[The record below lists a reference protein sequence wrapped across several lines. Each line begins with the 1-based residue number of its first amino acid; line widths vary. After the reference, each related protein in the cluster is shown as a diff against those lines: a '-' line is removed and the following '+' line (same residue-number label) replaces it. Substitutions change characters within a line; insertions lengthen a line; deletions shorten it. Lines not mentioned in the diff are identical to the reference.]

1 MSRPDQSR
9 PDRRE
14 ALGLLGAATAATV
27 LSATLPAPA
36 RAQAQ
41 TPAATAPGPGT
52 PQPGVPRLGE
62 ELTPFGA
69 VRAGNRTR
77 AIPPWAGGLTTAPR
91 GYVPDRPSPDPYVE
105 DVRWF
110 TVGAADVERYKVR
123 LTAGQ
128 QALLAKF
135 PESFELALFYTRR
148 SAAAPQGIYDASLA
162 NAGRAALGEN
172 GLALRDATVGVPFPI
187 PANGVQAMWN
197 HKLRWRGTSLS
208 RTSVTM
214 VQSADGSR
222 SATKLREDFAS
233 PYAAG
238 DAASPPLLY
247 RRTVLEPREQAGS
260 SLVIQSTLDPVASRT
275 RAWAREGER
284 GRVVPAPDFAYDTPD
299 PATGGVCT
307 ADMLDMFSGALDRF
321 DFTLVTRR
329 EMYMPYN
336 ANRLT
341 NPSLTARDILWPGHP
356 NPQFLRYELHRVWVV
371 DARLKPNFQ
380 HALPDRTYYLDE
392 DSWQILASEH
402 YDGKGALLRYAEA
415 HPVAHWQV
423 PVLFP
428 AIEFAFDL
436 TADRY
441 AARGLEYGL
450 PPPVFDAPARPEDF
464 TAEALVRR
472 GRRG

>member
-1 MSRPDQSR
+1 MNDPTTSHPS
-9 PDRRE
+9 RRE
-14 ALGLLGAATAATV
+14 ALGILLGAAVATTA
-27 LSATLPAPA
+27 SPLPAQNAPTPNGPA
-36 RAQAQ
+36 DV
-41 TPAATAPGPGT
+41 
-52 PQPGVPRLGE
+52 GVPRLGE

-77 AIPPWAGGLTTAPR
+77 AIPAWTGGLIQAPR
-91 GYVPDRPSPDPYVE
+91 GYVPGRPSPDPYIE

-128 QALLAKF
+128 QALLAKY
-135 PESFELALFYTRR
+135 PESFELALFPCRR
-148 SAAAPQGIYDASLA
+148 SAAAPQRIYDASMA
-162 NAGRAALGEN
+162 NAERATLGAN
-172 GLALRDATVGVPFPI
+172 GLVLRDAAVGVPFPI
-187 PANGVQAMWN
+187 PANGLQAMWN
-197 HKLRWRGTSLS
+197 HKLRWHGERVS
-208 RTSVTM
+208 RTSLTI
-214 VQSADGSR
+214 VQSGDGAR
-222 SATKLREDFAS
+222 TQTRLREDFLS

-238 DAASPPLLY
+238 DAAAPPLLY
-247 RRTVLEPREQAGS
+247 RRTILEPKEQAGS
-260 SLVIQSTLDPVASRT
+260 SLVLQSTLDPIAART
-275 RAWAREGER
+275 RAWAREGAR

-299 PATGGVCT
+299 PVTGGICT

-336 ANRLT
+336 AHRLT
-341 NPSLTARDILWPGHP
+341 NPGLTVRDILWPGHP
-356 NPQFLRYELHRVWVV
+356 NPQFLRYEMHRVWVV

-402 YDGKGALLRYAEA
+402 YNGKGELLRYAEA
-415 HPVAHWQV
+415 HPVPHWQV
-423 PVLFP
+423 PALVP
-428 AIEFAFDL
+428 TVEFAFDL

-441 AARGLEYGL
+441 VARGVDNGL
-450 PPPVFDAPARPEDF
+450 PPPQFDAPLKPEDF
-464 TAEALVRR
+464 TPEALVRR